1 MLSIFFLPKLL
12 SLRKI
17 FPKFFFNLFILIS
30 VAEQSTKL
38 PNPCLQFC
46 FMKFIHEHTNKV
58 LLDFNLI
65 KINITDLAHLYGSFP
80 LDNFREKKKY
90 FCNRGYY
97 LLGISKQFYH
107 GEFYN

>member
-1 MLSIFFLPKLL
+1 MAK
-12 SLRKI
+12 
-17 FPKFFFNLFILIS
+17 
-30 VAEQSTKL
+30 QSTKL

-58 LLDFNLI
+58 PLDFYII

-80 LDNFREKKKY
+80 LDNFRGKKKS
-90 FCNRGYY
+90 FCNRGCY

-107 GEFYN
+107 EEFYNLAHLEMGKLTLLGWF